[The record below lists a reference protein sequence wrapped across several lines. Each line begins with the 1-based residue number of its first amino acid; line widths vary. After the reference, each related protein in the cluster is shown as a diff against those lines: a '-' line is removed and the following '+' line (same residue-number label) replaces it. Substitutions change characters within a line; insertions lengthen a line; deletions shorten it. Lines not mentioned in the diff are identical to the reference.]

1 MDVCRW
7 YVSRYLKNNN
17 KILFTYTQTY
27 TPSPLFF
34 FDIISNKIII
44 GRMQKPVRVIQ
55 AYEPLEEPQFA
66 NLTSATRA
74 ALLLLP
80 ETFSDFEFFTM
91 IAGLSYRG
99 DFRMTFGENP
109 KKVKNIVTKNLA
121 HFHELYSPHVLKA
134 VPSLTT
140 IGPDR
145 TRFSQDL
152 DPITRAGL
160 MKQLPSAVR
169 HYLLPRQS
177 RSIPTNETNAAVAL
191 NKAASGWEALPQKKT
206 TKMVKLAIHQVVARS
221 SLSQGFKGVF
231 TAGVWKAFTYA
242 LSKMNKYRKGLEK
255 AGGLVA
261 K

>member
-1 MDVCRW
+1 M
-7 YVSRYLKNNN
+7 
-17 KILFTYTQTY
+17 T
-27 TPSPLFF
+27 
-34 FDIISNKIII
+34 

-55 AYEPLEEPQFA
+55 PYEPLEEPHLA
-66 NLTSATRA
+66 NLVSATRA

-109 KKVKNIVTKNLA
+109 QKVKNIVTKNVAL
-121 HFHELYSPHVLKA
+121 FHELYSSPGLLKA
-134 VPSLTT
+134 VPSLVAK
-140 IGPDR
+140 GPDR
-145 TRFSQDL
+145 TRFSQDV

-160 MKQLPSAVR
+160 MQQLPSAVR
-169 HYLLPRQS
+169 HYLLPRQA
-177 RSIPTNETNAAVAL
+177 RSTVLENERNAAVAL
-191 NKAASGWEALPQKKT
+191 QKAASAWEKLPQKKT

-221 SLSQGFKGVF
+221 SLSQGFKGIF

-242 LSKMNKYRKGLEK
+242 LSKMSKYRKGMEK
-255 AGGLVA
+255 AGLGG